1 MCGICG
7 ELRFDGQAPDLG
19 AIGQMMGRLRRRGPD
34 HAGSHADGPLAFG
47 HQRLAIIDLSH
58 RASQPLVDAELGLAL
73 VFNGTIYNYPE
84 LRDELRA
91 AGYHFFTDGDSEVI
105 VKAYHAWGEKCVE
118 RLHGMFAFA
127 IWDAAHGRLF
137 LARDRLGIKP
147 LYLAR
152 DGRRLRFASNSQA
165 LLAAG
170 GVDTSIDPVGLH
182 HQLTLHAVIPAPRT
196 ILAGLRKLPPATT
209 LTIEA
214 DGRERERVYWRL
226 PAHRPERA
234 LSEWE
239 WAEAVRE
246 ALVAAVDKRLR
257 IADVPVGVLLSG
269 GLDSSLLVGL
279 LAEAGARDILTFSV
293 GFEDQPEEKG
303 SEFEYSD
310 QVVERFATRHHR
322 YRIPNHEVLDRLP
335 EAVDAM
341 AEPMVGQDAVAF
353 YLLAEQVSREVKV
366 VQSGQGADEV
376 FGGYFWY
383 PRMLAEDPARPAV
396 ERFRDH
402 YFDRD
407 HDEFLTTVT
416 APYHGEDHTAALVA
430 ARLAEPEADTFLD
443 QVLRFD
449 VTTLIVDDPVK
460 RVDNMTMAW
469 GLEARVP
476 FLDHQLVELAARMPP
491 ELRLKSGGKHPL
503 KQIAR
508 GLLPDAVIDRP
519 KGYFPVPALK
529 YVRGPFLDFM
539 RGVLETPAAR
549 QRGLFEPAY
558 VARLLAEPEAH
569 LTRIQGSKLWHL
581 ALLEYWLQRHV
592 DGTPAGD

>member
-7 ELRFDGQAPDLG
+7 ELRFDQRPPDLA
-19 AIGQMMGRLRRRGPD
+19 AIGRMMGRLQRRGPD

-105 VKAYHAWGEKCVE
+105 VKAYHAWGERCVE

-127 IWDAAHGRLF
+127 VWDAAQRRLF

-147 LYLAR
+147 LYYTR
-152 DGRRLRFASNSQA
+152 DASRLRFASNSQA

-209 LTIEA
+209 LTVEA
-214 DGRERERVYWRL
+214 DGREREQVYWRL
-226 PAHRPERA
+226 PARRPERE

-322 YRIPNHEVLDRLP
+322 YRIPNDEVLERLP

-383 PRMLAEDPARPAV
+383 PRMHAEDHARPAV

-407 HDEFLTTVT
+407 HDEFLHTVT
-416 APYHGEDHTAALVA
+416 APYRGDDHTAALVA
-430 ARLAEPEADTFLD
+430 AHLAEPDADTFLD
-443 QVLRFD
+443 QVLRLD

-508 GLLPDAVIDRP
+508 GLLPDGVIDRP

-529 YVRGPFLDFM
+529 YVRGPFLEFM
-539 RGVLETPAAR
+539 RGVLETPAAK

-592 DGTPAGD
+592 DTATAAA